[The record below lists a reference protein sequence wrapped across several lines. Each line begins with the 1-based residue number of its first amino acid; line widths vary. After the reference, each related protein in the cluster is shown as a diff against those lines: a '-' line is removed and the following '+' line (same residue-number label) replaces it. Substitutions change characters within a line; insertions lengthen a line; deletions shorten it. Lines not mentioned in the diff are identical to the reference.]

1 MSIFDGGSADQ
12 YIGFNH
18 KTGTWTISGEE
29 AKPKAIL
36 VDAKSFREGWIRY
49 QPYDAIFPEAESDTV
64 DQPSDDYKKAWHCDA
79 HVADTNVTFR
89 FSSWGLFFAF
99 KNVAPKFKG
108 QADNK
113 LAKLSIGANKKTKQG
128 NFDPV
133 FDFAGFVDKPA
144 AEEAKAET
152 KNKADEIF

>member
-1 MSIFDGGSADQ
+1 M
-12 YIGFNH
+12 
-18 KTGTWTISGEE
+18 
-29 AKPKAIL
+29 
-36 VDAKSFREGWIRY
+36 
-49 QPYDAIFPEAESDTV
+49 
-64 DQPSDDYKKAWHCDA
+64 
-79 HVADTNVTFR
+79 
-89 FSSWGLFFAF
+89 
-99 KNVAPKFKG
+99 APKFKG